1 MTTTA
6 RRRFSPE
13 YVGLAARWLGLLSHE
28 TRLHLVLTLAQGAST
43 VSDLC
48 AHLGLQQS
56 NCSHHLAILRNA
68 GLVVDERDGQFVNYR
83 LNVEVWRRIGDGF
96 FDQLLGGADTATL
109 QHVRIQ
115 RLSGRT

>member
-1 MTTTA
+1 MPTPA

-48 AHLGLQQS
+48 THLGLQQS

-68 GLVVDERDGQFVNYR
+68 GLVVDERDGQFVFYR

-115 RLSGRT
+115 RLHHRS